1 MQEPA
6 LKSSTGFIAYT
17 LIAAMHA
24 PRVLETMK
32 LPCKAPRKAVTTVQQ
47 NCLVMTNFCAMHR
60 KHGLTKSPHGCFAT
74 MCIRSAQ
81 PSIEP

>member
-6 LKSSTGFIAYT
+6 LKSSTGFMACT
-17 LIAAMHA
+17 LIDAMHA
-24 PRVLETMK
+24 PRVLETMN

-47 NCLVMTNFCAMHR
+47 SCLVMTNRAMHR
-60 KHGLTKSPHGCFAT
+60 KHGLMESPRGCFAT

-81 PSIEP
+81 PSLEP